1 MFVDQ
6 VQLSLSAGRGGN
18 GVIAW
23 RREKYIPK
31 GGPAGGNGG
40 HGGSVS
46 IEADSQV
53 ASLEYYR
60 NRRILKAQNGLP
72 GGSNNQTG
80 RNGKDLVLKVPLG
93 TLVKNPQTGE
103 ILFDFTE
110 DGQKWRVCAGGKGG
124 KGNTHFKTPTH
135 QAPYVCTEGTP
146 GESAEVELELKLI
159 ADIGLVGMPNAGKST
174 LISKLAYLRVKIAPY
189 PFTTLRP
196 NLGFLSFPNGFR
208 LLLADI
214 PGLIEHASEDR
225 GLGIAFLRHVERTTC
240 LLFILE
246 LAPHQERDPYEELFI
261 LRKELEAYNPAL
273 LEKPFLT
280 VLNKIDQE
288 GAEEIADA
296 FAARYPFAPETL
308 HIISAQEGIGLDAL
322 KNALADL
329 YKRSVP
335 AEEPLLLEE
344 LSR

>member
-6 VQLSLSAGRGGN
+6 VQLQLTAGRGGN

-40 HGGSVS
+40 HGGSVY

-53 ASLEYYR
+53 ASLEFYR
-60 NRRILKAQNGLP
+60 NRRILKAKNGLP

-80 RNGKDLVLKVPLG
+80 KNGSDLVLKVPLG
-93 TLVKNPQTGE
+93 TLVKDPNTGAV
-103 ILFDFTE
+103 LFDFTE
-110 DGQKWRVCAGGKGG
+110 DGQKWKICAGGKGG

-146 GESAEVELELKLI
+146 GEATEIELELKLI

-174 LISKLAYLRVKIAPY
+174 LISRLAYLRVKIAPY

-196 NLGFLSFPNGFR
+196 NLGFLSFANGSR
-208 LLLADI
+208 VLMADI
-214 PGLIEHASEDR
+214 PGLIENASQDR
-225 GLGIAFLRHVERTTC
+225 GLGFAFLRHVERTSC
-240 LLFILE
+240 LLFVLE
-246 LAPHQERDPYEELFI
+246 LAPYQERDPLEELLM
-261 LRKELEAYNPAL
+261 LRNELATYNLSL
-273 LEKPFLT
+273 LEKPFLV

-288 GAEEIADA
+288 GAREIADS
-296 FAARYPFAPETL
+296 FVSRYPFEPQTL
-308 HIISAQEGIGLDAL
+308 FIISAQEGTGLESL
-322 KNALADL
+322 KEGIAATFSPQPVGCEKNLL
-329 YKRSVP
+329 
-335 AEEPLLLEE
+335 PL
-344 LSR
+344 